1 MGMTPVTDIVDLGQ
15 LGLKPGGG
23 IRFEALVPVGEFV
36 FGEQRYLLRT
46 DPVPVTVDVSRT
58 SSGSV
63 IRVRTS
69 NALEGPCMR
78 CYGDYSMPLTIDHKE
93 VHEPHLD
100 EELAS
105 DYVTDQDLDLAALV
119 RDAVGLSLPTSISSP
134 VDENGICTECEQSA
148 EQLAKLRDSEPESE
162 EPPLDPRWA
171 KLRELEL

>member
-1 MGMTPVTDIVDLGQ
+1 MDMTPVTDIVDLGQ
-15 LGLKPGGG
+15 LGLKPGGA
-23 IRFEALVPVGEFV
+23 IRFDALVRVGEFV
-36 FGEQRYLLRT
+36 YGGQTYLLRT

-69 NALEGPCMR
+69 NALQGPCMR
-78 CYGDYSMPLTIDHKE
+78 CNADYTMPVTIDHKE

-105 DYVTDQDLDLAALV
+105 DYVKEQDLDLAALV
-119 RDAVGLSLPTSISSP
+119 RDAIGLCLPTSISSP
-134 VDENGICTECEQSA
+134 VDDDGVCIECEGSA
-148 EQLAKLRDSEPESE
+148 ERLAKLRDSEPEPE
-162 EPPLDPRWA
+162 APLPDPRWA

>member
-1 MGMTPVTDIVDLGQ
+1 MTPVTDIVDLGQ

-36 FGEQRYLLRT
+36 FGEQRYLLSK
-46 DPVPVTVDVSRT
+46 DPVAVTLDISRT
-58 SSGSV
+58 SSGNV
-63 IRVRTS
+63 IRVRTN

-78 CYGDYSMPLTIDHKE
+78 CYGDFSLPLTIDHKE

-100 EELAS
+100 AELGS
-105 DYVTDQDLDLAALV
+105 DYVKGQDLDLASLV
-119 RDAVGLSLPTSISSP
+119 RDAVGLALPTSISSP

-148 EQLAKLRDSEPESE
+148 EQLAKLRDSEPEPE